1 MKNILLLIVIFL
13 LLSVLISGCEQREST
28 TPNGRKI
35 KIGIIGPLSG
45 PYLAQGKSGL
55 EGIRAAIKVKPL
67 LEDGTA
73 VELVVEDDKDE
84 AVRTIA
90 ALKKL
95 TEVDKV
101 TAVLVF
107 SDSGSVLA
115 LEPFVDRYETPV
127 MAILAT
133 HPDIS
138 KKSKYVTQLCFDDIF
153 QGSVAALFVRDEL
166 LIEKVAIIDNPDSP
180 YSSRLAA
187 EFRQQFVAT
196 GGKITEIVRISD
208 EVDDLSAI
216 MNNLRIQHTQLLYTP
231 VKAECLFRIVR
242 ATREIGWHPKMMSSD
257 GLLATVMS
265 RYQDD
270 LVLLDGLMATEFFG
284 YRIAYNEYEK
294 SLRQAYASLFKHPPT
309 TYSAL
314 GSEAYAILCDALNR
328 CKDPG
333 NRREIN
339 NKLHQTTD
347 FDGIS
352 GKVSITA
359 EGKAQRALYVD
370 EIENGQLKVIVKVY

>member
-107 SDSGSVLA
+107 
-115 LEPFVDRYETPV
+115 PT
-127 MAILAT
+127 
-133 HPDIS
+133 
-138 KKSKYVTQLCFDDIF
+138 
-153 QGSVAALFVRDEL
+153 AAQFWLWSPL
-166 LIEKVAIIDNPDSP
+166 LIAMKLP
-180 YSSRLAA
+180 LW
-187 EFRQQFVAT
+187 QFWPR
-196 GGKITEIVRISD
+196 IRIS
-208 EVDDLSAI
+208 A
-216 MNNLRIQHTQLLYTP
+216 R
-231 VKAECLFRIVR
+231 
-242 ATREIGWHPKMMSSD
+242 
-257 GLLATVMS
+257 
-265 RYQDD
+265 
-270 LVLLDGLMATEFFG
+270 
-284 YRIAYNEYEK
+284 
-294 SLRQAYASLFKHPPT
+294 
-309 TYSAL
+309 
-314 GSEAYAILCDALNR
+314 
-328 CKDPG
+328 
-333 NRREIN
+333 
-339 NKLHQTTD
+339 
-347 FDGIS
+347 
-352 GKVSITA
+352 KV
-359 EGKAQRALYVD
+359 
-370 EIENGQLKVIVKVY
+370 NM